1 MSDFKTK
8 RASLEAYLRE
18 QVIGPGAGRNRVVR
32 TNKDTDFSFLNQNY
46 SGNSEEAL
54 RVVPCIYYSSGI
66 LFPNKGKRKNE
77 DRNTDEI
84 LKESYVNAEDETY
97 VNADEET
104 DEINNLEERKLSEGD
119 NGIQMDQM
127 FPKVMGLTFCMKTD
141 NLKKEGFEILLSGRH
156 YKRVTDDDVRNFGV
170 RIELCKEDFVKVL
183 TTITGDF
190 GNLGTY
196 FKIEEKGI
204 FSFIKQHSN
213 YPVINLV
220 DSSGAPILN
229 SQGKQKQRVENIL
242 NHASSQLGIQFYHEH
257 LILFPPDFG
266 QKGVVTVD
274 SLFKYISNQLLKFC
288 VDSNE
293 REIFYAASQQLE
305 KYQNILSHLSDAHE
319 IVTGRYG
326 VWEAKTKTKKI
337 KVSSLELGDSIKKV
351 FVSDKLYEANFIDE
365 ENNAIST
372 LLDLIKVDL
381 NEAQKAALSINLQLS
396 KDTRANNDLIYCK
409 IQVLNSS
416 SDFIETDQGYFSMA
430 TEGVNERSF
439 FGVECKVISNNLEA
453 YNERSVDTAVD
464 DNEGAAI
471 RFLYREMKDYGIGHG
486 CSVSWG
492 DGFVK
497 TEYMP
502 FCDTP
507 DVDPTPRD
515 TSKNPV
521 DGNAPEFFNNAKV
534 QQIKYLSTLSD
545 ASDLEIIEGL
555 NEFVEAYNKW
565 ILIKQT
571 FVNGLFKTNEKE
583 IANAELAKCKQ
594 DYERL
599 KHNVEKYLKDGS
611 DNLRK
616 FRLMN
621 TSMFIQ
627 MWHGKYADK
636 DVVKY
641 LIKEK
646 EFTGFNAIFY
656 KVKCNDD
663 IFKTGVSAGWR
674 AFQLA
679 FILLNLDGIFD
690 DVHTN
695 EKRNDLVDLVW
706 FPTGGGKTEAYLGL
720 IALTILH
727 RRMDHCVTGGG
738 TAAIMRYTLR
748 LLTLQQFQRAS
759 KLIIALEIMRRG
771 SVSFGQQLGDEPI
784 RIGLYVGD
792 NQLPNKTADLI
803 DEFKKLNEN
812 KSSKIPFDKC
822 VCCGEPI
829 KGLATILPE
838 RDNNYNHDIG
848 RLECSNS
855 KCAMK
860 KPTVFQEGSRPDMG
874 VFPFL
879 LSDEAIYHH
888 PPALLFGTV
897 DKFAQ
902 LAHKIDNTD
911 GGRKNDSRRLFG
923 RGNWENYKPK
933 QGYLPPDLIIQDE
946 LHLLLGPLGTGVA
959 LFESAF
965 EQLCTRTDGTKPKVI
980 SSTATT
986 RNTRLQIEALF
997 NKNVSIFPKPGIDCD
1012 DSFFGIYERVYK
1024 EEYKKGY
1031 KYTSK
1036 RRYIGILPTGRTHV
1050 WMQMRIDALC
1060 LAHRAL
1066 FELEHHKSDTIT
1078 PNFTNELV
1086 RAQNYYHTVVSYFNS
1101 VKEVGRTQAQVQTYI
1116 LKETRKVLNRSM
1128 RSQKL
1133 LKSIYAFKEELVEA
1147 ELTGRLTGEEVKESL
1162 SRVESNWCPNR
1173 FPIYKVDENGDYI
1186 LKDTGDKIIERR
1198 YNIVPEFVVATNMIS
1213 VGLDVSRFNTIVMNS
1228 MPRNTAEYIQ
1238 ASSRVARND
1247 LGIVLTIHHPFR
1259 ARDLSHYEKFIE
1271 FHEKMY
1277 SYVEPISITPFTKKA
1292 VDKFMPLYIATIVRH
1307 FCDGFANRKTANN
1320 ITQTDVVPIVH
1331 RCVAY
1336 FEFRQKRIVD
1346 HPVKAIRELLSESDL
1361 NYINKWVELA
1371 INSWLFGKDKASTDN
1386 LELVFKNANVGRAD
1400 GEADLYSPLNN
1411 LNIKEHQQKWQVA
1424 MSLRNIEPTAVIH
1437 INQF

>member
-1 MSDFKTK
+1 MSDIKTK

-32 TNKDTDFSFLNQNY
+32 TNKDTEFSFLNQNY
-46 SGNSEEAL
+46 SDNSEEAL
-54 RVVPCIYYSSGI
+54 TVVPGVYYSSGI
-66 LFPNKGKRKNE
+66 LFPKKGKRKEE
-77 DRNTDEI
+77 DCNPDEI
-84 LKESYVNAEDETY
+84 PEETD

-104 DEINNLEERKLSEGD
+104 DENNNLGERNLSED
-119 NGIQMDQM
+119 NNGIQMDQM
-127 FPKVMGLTFCMKTD
+127 FPKTMGLTFCMKAE
-141 NLKKEGFEILLSGRH
+141 NLIKDGFEIVLSGRH
-156 YKRVTDDDVRNFGV
+156 YKRVPDDDVKNFGV
-170 RIELCKEDFVKVL
+170 RIELHKNEFVEILKTVV
-183 TTITGDF
+183 GDF

-196 FKIEEKGI
+196 FKIEEIGS
-204 FSFIKQHSN
+204 FSFVKQHSN

-229 SQGKQKQRVENIL
+229 AQGKQKQRVENIL
-242 NHASSQLGIQFYHEH
+242 NLASSKLGEQF
-257 LILFPPDFG
+257 LQNNLNLFPPDFG
-266 QKGVVTVD
+266 QNGVVTVD
-274 SLFKYISNQLLKFC
+274 SLFKHLSNQLLKFC
-288 VDSNE
+288 ADSDQ
-293 REIFYAASQQLE
+293 REILYVASQQLE

-319 IVTGRYG
+319 IFTGRYG
-326 VWEAKTKTKKI
+326 VWEAETLKKKI
-337 KVSSLELGDSIKKV
+337 KIKGIELGDSVKKI
-351 FVSDKLYEANFIDE
+351 FSEDKLHDANFIDE
-365 ENNAIST
+365 EGISVST
-372 LLDLIKVDL
+372 LKDIIKVDL

-416 SDFIETDQGYFSMA
+416 SDFIETDERYFSMA

-439 FGVECKVISNNLEA
+439 FGVECKVVSNKLEA
-453 YNERSVDTAVD
+453 YNERRVDTAVD
-464 DNEGAAI
+464 DREGAAI
-471 RFLYREMKDYGIGHG
+471 RFLYREIKDYGIGHG

-502 FCDTP
+502 YCDTP
-507 DVDPTPRD
+507 DVDSTPRD
-515 TSKNPV
+515 TSQKPV
-521 DGNAPEFFNNAKV
+521 DGNAPEFLNNAKV

-545 ASDLEIIEGL
+545 ASDKEIIKGL
-555 NEFVEAYNKW
+555 KQFVEAYDTW
-565 ILIKQT
+565 ISIKQS
-571 FVNGLFKTNEKE
+571 VVDRLINFKEKQ
-583 IANAELAKCKQ
+583 IATDELAKCKK

-599 KHNVEKYLKDGS
+599 NINIDKYLIDGS
-611 DNLRK
+611 DNLKK

-627 MWHGKYADK
+627 MWHGKYAEK
-636 DVVKY
+636 DLVKK
-641 LIKEK
+641 LMDDDQ
-646 EFTGFNAIFY
+646 FSGFNATFY
-656 KVKCNDD
+656 KEKCNDD

-690 DVHTN
+690 DNYTN
-695 EKRNDLVDLVW
+695 EKRNALVDLVW

-720 IALTILH
+720 ISLTILH
-727 RRMDHCVTGGG
+727 RRMNYAEKGGG

-759 KLIIALEIMRRG
+759 KLIIALELMRRG
-771 SVSFGQQLGDEPI
+771 HASFGQNLGNEPI

-792 NQLPNKTADLI
+792 NQLPNKTDNLI
-803 DEFKKLNEN
+803 DEFKKLNQK

-829 KGLATILPE
+829 NGLETILKAK
-838 RDNNYNHDIG
+838 NNNFNHDIG
-848 RLECSNS
+848 RLECSNG
-855 KCAMK
+855 KCAMHI
-860 KPTVFQEGSRPDMG
+860 PTVFQEDDRPDMG
-874 VFPFL
+874 FFPFL
-879 LSDEAIYHH
+879 LSDEAIYQH

-902 LAHKIDNTD
+902 LAHKVSYDSA
-911 GGRKNDSRRLFG
+911 KSDSRRLFG
-923 RGNWENYKPK
+923 RGNWEKYRKLK

-965 EQLCTRTDGTKPKVI
+965 EQLCTRKDGTKPKVI

-986 RNTRLQIEALF
+986 RNTGLQIEALF
-997 NKNVSIFPKPGIDCD
+997 NKNLSIFPKPGIDCD
-1012 DSFFGIYERVYK
+1012 DSFFGMYK
-1024 EEYKKGY
+1024 REYKTEYSKGY
-1031 KYTSK
+1031 KYSSN
-1036 RRYIGILPTGRTHV
+1036 RRYIGILPTGRTQV

-1060 LAHRAL
+1060 IAHRAL
-1066 FELEHHKSDTIT
+1066 FELEYHQGDTIT
-1078 PNFTNELV
+1078 PNFTDELA
-1086 RAQNYYHTVVSYFNS
+1086 RAQNYFHTVVSYFNS

-1133 LKSIYAFKEELVEA
+1133 LKPIYAMKDKLVEA
-1147 ELTGRLTGEEVKESL
+1147 ELTGRLSGEEVKKEL
-1162 SRVESNWCPNR
+1162 ARVESKWSPNR
-1173 FPIYKVDENGDYI
+1173 FPIEELDSEGTSWIKQQ
-1186 LKDTGDKIIERR
+1186 

-1247 LGIVLTIHHPFR
+1247 LGLVLTIHHPFR

-1292 VDKFMPLYIATIVRH
+1292 VDKFMPLYVATIVRH
-1307 FCDGFANRKTANN
+1307 FCEGFANRNTANN
-1320 ITQTDVVPIVH
+1320 ITQNDVGNIIG
-1331 RCVAY
+1331 RCISY
-1336 FEFRQKRIVD
+1336 FETRQNRLSS
-1346 HPVKAIRELLSESDL
+1346 HPDKAIRELLSESDL
-1361 NYINKWVELA
+1361 NYISKWVVSA

-1411 LNIKEHQQKWQVA
+1411 LNIKEYQQKWQVA

>member
-1 MSDFKTK
+1 MSDIKTK

-18 QVIGPGAGRNRVVR
+18 QIIGPGAGRNRVVR
-32 TNKDTDFSFLNQNY
+32 TNIDTEFSFLNHNY

-54 RVVPCIYYSSGI
+54 TVVPGVYYSSGI
-66 LFPNKGKRKNE
+66 LFPNKGKINIE
-77 DRNTDEI
+77 DRNTDINLDEFDFFSDVDMDGIVNQEI
-84 LKESYVNAEDETY
+84 
-97 VNADEET
+97 
-104 DEINNLEERKLSEGD
+104 EGYNYREQIEYPEVD
-119 NGIQMDQM
+119 NGIQIDQM
-127 FPKVMGLTFCMKTD
+127 FPKAMGLTFCMKSN
-141 NLKKEGFEILLSGRH
+141 NLKNEGFEIELSARN
-156 YKRVTDDDVRNFGV
+156 YQRVSDEDVKNFGI
-170 RIELCKEDFVKVL
+170 RIELPNKDFLEVL
-183 TTITGDF
+183 DTD
-190 GNLGTY
+190 LGSYGKLHNY
-196 FKIEEKGI
+196 FKIEEKGS
-204 FSFIKQHSN
+204 FSFVKQHSS

-220 DSSGAPILN
+220 DISGRPILN
-229 SQGKQKQRVENIL
+229 SQGKQKKRVENIL
-242 NHASSQLGIQFYHEH
+242 NLASGKLGNQFYQNH
-257 LILFPPDFG
+257 LDLFPPDFG
-266 QKGVVTVD
+266 QNSVVTVD
-274 SLFKYISNQLLKFC
+274 SLFKHISNQLLKFC

-293 REIFYAASQQLE
+293 RGILYMASQQLE
-305 KYQNILSHLSDAHE
+305 KFQNILSHLSDAHE
-319 IVTGRYG
+319 IVAGRYG
-326 VWEAKTKTKKI
+326 VWEAKTIKRII
-337 KVSSLELGDSIKKV
+337 KVRNLELGDSIKKV
-351 FVSDKLYEANFIDE
+351 FICEQLHEAIFFDE
-365 ENNAIST
+365 GNNVIST

-381 NEAQKAALSINLQLS
+381 NDVEKAALSINLQLS
-396 KDTRANNDLIYCK
+396 KDTRVNNDLVYCK

-416 SDFIETDQGYFSMA
+416 SDFIETDQRYFSMA

-439 FGVECKVISNNLEA
+439 FGVECKVRSNLLEA
-453 YNERSVDTAVD
+453 YNDRSYDTAVD
-464 DNEGAAI
+464 DSEGAAI
-471 RFLYREMKDYGIGHG
+471 RFLYREVKDYGIGHG

-515 TSKNPV
+515 TSQKLV
-521 DGNAPEFFNNAKV
+521 DGSAPEFLNNTKV
-534 QQIKYLSTLSD
+534 QQIKFLSTLSD
-545 ASDLEIIEGL
+545 ASDQVIIDGL
-555 NEFVEAYNKW
+555 NEFVESYNKW
-565 ILIKQT
+565 ICIKQT
-571 FVNGLFKTNEKE
+571 FVDGLIKANEKE
-583 IANAELAKCKQ
+583 IANTELAKCRH

-599 KHNVEKYLKDGS
+599 KNNVDTYLIEGS
-611 DNLRK
+611 DNLKK

-627 MWHGKYADK
+627 MWHGKYAGKEDIKIKMEK
-636 DVVKY
+636 DS
-641 LIKEK
+641 
-646 EFTGFNAIFY
+646 FCGFDADFY
-656 KVKCNDD
+656 KSCNDD
-663 IFKTGVSAGWR
+663 IFQKNIPSGWR

-690 DVHTN
+690 DNSKN
-695 EKRNDLVDLVW
+695 EKRNELVDLVW

-720 IALTILH
+720 ISLTILH
-727 RRMDHCVTGGG
+727 RRMNYAEKAGG

-759 KLIIALEIMRRG
+759 KLIIALELMRRG
-771 SVSFGQQLGDEPI
+771 SKSFGQELGDEPI

-803 DEFKKLNEN
+803 DEFKKLNEK
-812 KSSKIPFDKC
+812 KSSKVPFDKC
-822 VCCGEPI
+822 ACCGEPI
-829 KGLATILPE
+829 IGLETILAE
-838 RDNNYNHDIG
+838 RNNNYNHDIG
-848 RLECSNS
+848 RLECSSS

-860 KPTVFQEGSRPDMG
+860 SPTVFQENSRPDMG
-874 VFPFL
+874 FFPFL
-879 LSDEAIYHH
+879 LSDEAIYQH

-911 GGRKNDSRRLFG
+911 GGRNKDSRRLFG
-923 RGNWENYKPK
+923 RGNWENYKPS

-1012 DSFFGIYERVYK
+1012 DSFFGMYER
-1024 EEYKKGY
+1024 EYKAEYEKGY
-1031 KYTSK
+1031 KYSSK
-1036 RRYIGILPTGRTHV
+1036 RRYIGILPTGRTQV

-1066 FELEHHKSDTIT
+1066 FELEHHKNDTII

-1116 LKETRKVLNRSM
+1116 IKETRKLLNRSM

-1133 LKSIYAFKEELVEA
+1133 LKSIYAFKKDLVEA

-1162 SRVESNWCPNR
+1162 SRVESNWTVDR
-1173 FPIYKVDENGDYI
+1173 FPIYKVDENGNFLLND
-1186 LKDTGDKIIERR
+1186 KGDKIIERR
-1198 YNIVPEFVVATNMIS
+1198 FNVVPEFVVATNMIS

-1292 VDKFMPLYIATIVRH
+1292 VDKFMPLYVATIVRH
-1307 FCDGFANRKTANN
+1307 FCLRFANRNTAND
-1320 ITQTDVVPIVH
+1320 ITQNDVHNIIN
-1331 RCVAY
+1331 RCISY
-1336 FEFRQKRIVD
+1336 FKSRQIRLND
-1346 HPVKAIRELLSESDL
+1346 HPDKAIRELLSESDF
-1361 NYINKWVELA
+1361 NYISRWIESS
-1371 INSWLFGKDKASTDN
+1371 INSWLLGKDRANADGLN
-1386 LELVFKNANVGRAD
+1386 LVFKNANVGRAV
-1400 GEADLYSPLNN
+1400 GEADLYSPVNN
-1411 LNIKEHQQKWQVA
+1411 LNIKEYQQKWQVA

>member
-1 MSDFKTK
+1 MSDIKTK
-8 RASLEAYLRE
+8 RSSLEAYLRE
-18 QVIGPGAGRNRVVR
+18 QVIGPGAGRNRVIR
-32 TNKDTDFSFLNQNY
+32 TNKCTDFSFLNQNY
-46 SGNSEEAL
+46 SENTEEAL
-54 RVVPCIYYSSGI
+54 TIVPGVLYGSGI
-66 LFPNKGKRKNE
+66 LFPNKGKRKKE
-77 DRNTDEI
+77 DRNTDAIINEADVI
-84 LKESYVNAEDETY
+84 NEYETF

-104 DEINNLEERKLSEGD
+104 DENNNLEEWKLSD
-119 NGIQMDQM
+119 VDDGIQMDQM
-127 FPKVMGLTFCMKTD
+127 FPKAMGLTFCMKAD
-141 NLKKEGFEILLSGRH
+141 NLNKEGFEIVLSGRH
-156 YKRVTDDDVRNFGV
+156 YKRVPDDDVKNFGV
-170 RIELCKEDFVKVL
+170 RMELSNEDFIEVL
-183 TTITGDF
+183 NTVVGDF
-190 GNLGTY
+190 GNLGTF
-196 FKIEEKGI
+196 FKVEEKGV
-204 FSFIKQHSN
+204 FSFVKQHSN

-220 DSSGAPILN
+220 DKSGNPILN
-229 SQGKQKQRVENIL
+229 SKGKQKQSVEDVL
-242 NHASSQLGIQFYHEH
+242 NLASSELGNQFYQKH
-257 LILFPPDFG
+257 LNLFPPDYG
-266 QKGVVTVD
+266 RKGVVTVD
-274 SLFKYISNQLLKFC
+274 SLFKHISNQLLNFC
-288 VDSNE
+288 VDSEE
-293 REIFYAASQQLE
+293 RKILYAASQQLE
-305 KYQNILSHLSDAHE
+305 KYQNILSHLSDAHN
-319 IVTGRYG
+319 IVSGRYG
-326 VWEAKTKTKKI
+326 VWEAKTITKKI
-337 KVSSLELGDSIKKV
+337 KVRSLELGNSIKKV
-351 FVSDKLYEANFIDE
+351 FISDKFYEANFFDE
-365 ENNAIST
+365 ENNAIFNLS
-372 LLDLIKVDL
+372 DLIKVDL
-381 NEAQKAALSINLQLS
+381 NDGEKAALSINLQLS
-396 KDTRANNDLIYCK
+396 KDTRVNNDLVYCK

-416 SDFIETDQGYFSMA
+416 SDFIETDQLYFSMA

-439 FGVECKVISNNLEA
+439 FGLECRVNSNVLEA
-453 YNERSVDTAVD
+453 YNERSLDTAVED
-464 DNEGAAI
+464 SEGAAI

-497 TEYMP
+497 TDYMP

-515 TSKNPV
+515 TSQKPV
-521 DGNAPEFFNNAKV
+521 DGNAPEFLKNAKV
-534 QQIKYLSTLSD
+534 QQIKYLSTLSN
-545 ASDLEIIEGL
+545 ASDQEIIDGL
-555 NEFVEAYNKW
+555 KEFVEAYNKW
-565 ILIKQT
+565 ISIKQT
-571 FVNGLFKTNEKE
+571 YVNELSKTNEQE
-583 IANAELAKCKQ
+583 IANTELAKCRH

-599 KHNVEKYLKDGS
+599 KNNVDTYLIVGS
-611 DNLRK
+611 DNMKK

-627 MWHGKYADK
+627 MWHGKYAGGEDIK
-636 DVVKY
+636 VKM
-641 LIKEK
+641 EM
-646 EFTGFNAIFY
+646 ESFCGFDADFY
-656 KVKCNDD
+656 KTCNDD
-663 IFKTGVSAGWR
+663 IFQKNIPSGWR

-690 DVHTN
+690 DNSNN
-695 EKRNDLVDLVW
+695 EKRNELVDLVW

-720 IALTILH
+720 ISLTILH
-727 RRMDHCVTGGG
+727 RRMNHAEKGGG

-759 KLIIALEIMRRG
+759 KLIIALELMRRG
-771 SVSFGQQLGDEPI
+771 HKSFGQELGDEPI
-784 RIGLYVGD
+784 RIGLFVGD

-803 DEFKKLNEN
+803 DEFKKLNEK
-812 KSSKIPFDKC
+812 KSSKVPFDKC

-829 KGLATILPE
+829 IGLVTVELK
-838 RDNNYNHDIG
+838 NNFNHDIG
-848 RLECSNS
+848 RLECSNK
-855 KCAMK
+855 KCAMRI
-860 KPTVFQEGSRPDMG
+860 PTVFQENSRPDMG
-874 VFPFL
+874 FFPFL

-902 LAHKIDNTD
+902 LAHKIDDTD
-911 GGRKNDSRRLFG
+911 GGRKRDSRRLFG
-923 RGNWENYKPK
+923 RGNWENYKPN

-965 EQLCTRTDGTKPKVI
+965 EQLCTRADGTKPKVI

-986 RNTRLQIEALF
+986 RNTSLQIEALF
-997 NKNVSIFPKPGIDCD
+997 NKSVSIFPKPGIDCD
-1012 DSFFGIYERVYK
+1012 DSFFGMYEREYK
-1024 EEYKKGY
+1024 PEFKKGY

-1036 RRYIGILPTGRTHV
+1036 RRYIGILPTGRTQV

-1066 FELEHHKSDTIT
+1066 FELEHHKGDTIT

-1086 RAQNYYHTVVSYFNS
+1086 TAQNYYHTVVSYFNS

-1128 RSQKL
+1128 RSQKM
-1133 LKSIYAFKEELVEA
+1133 LKSIYAFKEELLEA

-1162 SRVESNWCPNR
+1162 SRIESNWSTNR
-1173 FPIYKVDENGDYI
+1173 FPIYKVDKEGNFI
-1186 LKDTGDKIIERR
+1186 LKDNGDNIIERR

-1247 LGIVLTIHHPFR
+1247 FGIVLTIHHPFR

-1292 VDKFMPLYIATIVRH
+1292 VDKFMPLYVATIVRH
-1307 FCDGFANRKTANN
+1307 FFVSFANRNTAND
-1320 ITQTDVVPIVH
+1320 ITQNDVVEIVNY
-1331 RCVAY
+1331 CISY
-1336 FEFRQKRIVD
+1336 FKSREIRLAD
-1346 HPVKAIRELLSESDL
+1346 HPDTAIRELLSKSDVDYIIKWIESS
-1361 NYINKWVELA
+1361 
-1371 INSWLFGKDKASTDN
+1371 INSWLLGKDRASAEN

-1400 GEADLYSPLNN
+1400 GEIDLYSTLNN
-1411 LNIKEHQQKWQVA
+1411 LNIKDYQQKWQVG